1 MSEYSTWYVEASNP
15 KLKLTACVDAVV
27 LDIYI
32 VVLTTYSTNWYIVL
46 ITLEYRNPLY
56 RNPLLAIMDRYRWF
70 CYRVNFISY
79 TGQIREWGIS
89 IENWRRGGLGI
100 RLWYKYIICTY
111 YRNLV
116 HELVTGIGKWP
127 RHCWFWA
134 ENSQHRL
141 KLGPTPEQTITMS
154 TNSKSIY
161 FSPSPLFWG
170 ATWAK
175 ILELSTKRIYYA
187 TALSTS
193 HSIHG
198 Y

>member
-116 HELVTGIGKWP
+116 HELISDWNRQVAAALLILSWEQPAQVKTGPDTWTNNHNVYQQQVYLFFSFTP
-127 RHCWFWA
+127 F
-134 ENSQHRL
+134 
-141 KLGPTPEQTITMS
+141 LGC
-154 TNSKSIY
+154 Y
-161 FSPSPLFWG
+161 LG
-170 ATWAK
+170 
-175 ILELSTKRIYYA
+175 
-187 TALSTS
+187 
-193 HSIHG
+193 
-198 Y
+198 